1 MTSPANVKAADPRN
15 YTFAAGMS
23 LFFRKKNS
31 VLDADYKDLGDLE
44 DVAFAQEIE
53 RFSHQSVRRG
63 QRAED
68 RNIITS
74 RSMQLNLMLHDVNLT
89 NLALAFGSD
98 ESDLVDQ
105 TIERLDSRIYK
116 NPGANGTI
124 DLSSVDIVPGSVIV
138 TRVLE
143 ERVDELT
150 YTDPADYSVVPST
163 GIITISP
170 TGLLATPEAASTNE
184 EVHVFWKKDVEAQ
197 VFEAWTG
204 VELDGEA
211 RFQFINPDGP
221 SWIWQMLNVQI
232 QTNGDIAFGDGTDLV
247 GLPITVKILA
257 DNTGTFFKK
266 FLIKEDEL

>member
-15 YTFAAGMS
+15 MTLAAGMS
-23 LFFRKKNS
+23 LFFRKKGS
-31 VLDADYKDLGDLE
+31 VLDADWKDLGDLE
-44 DVAFAQEIE
+44 DVGFAQAID
-53 RFSHQSVRRG
+53 RFIHMSVRRG

-74 RSMQLNLMLHDVNLT
+74 RSMQLNVMLHELNLT

-98 ESDLVDQ
+98 ESDLASE
-105 TIERLDSRIYK
+105 TIELLDSRIYK

-124 DLSSVDIVPGSVIV
+124 DLSSLDIVPGSVIV

-150 YTDPADYSVVPST
+150 YADPADYSVVPST

-170 TGLLATPEAASTNE
+170 TGLLATPEAAQTNQ

-197 VFEAWTG
+197 SFEAWSG

-221 SWIWQMLNVQI
+221 SWIWEMLNVQI
-232 QTNGDIAFGDGTDLV
+232 QTNGDVAFGDGTDLI
-247 GLPITVKILA
+247 GLPISVKILA
-257 DNTGTFFKK
+257 DNTGKFFKK